1 MIAALQSSSV
11 RPDDRAGLHG
21 SGTYGSQL
29 KQEAARSTAVRPD
42 NRAGIRGAG
51 ELVSS
56 GAQAAATSF
65 DWQDAFVGG
74 VGGVGIALLLIGLLF
89 VVAGRRS
96 RRRVA

>member
-1 MIAALQSSSV
+1 MIAALRSSSV

-21 SGTYGSQL
+21 AGTYGSQL
-29 KQEAARSTAVRPD
+29 EQEAARATAVRPD

-56 GAQAAATSF
+56 DAQAVATSF

-74 VGGVGIALLLIGLLF
+74 VGGVGITLLLIGLLF
-89 VVAGRRS
+89 VVSSRRS